1 MKANSTKKTKY
12 DGRILE
18 FKKVDEIL
26 VVWIAGDPFASF
38 EVKRRSRGD
47 IFAYGFN
54 GDFSISEIAK
64 AKKIFKEYEEL

>member
-1 MKANSTKKTKY
+1 MKANGNKKTKY
-12 DGRILE
+12 DGRVLE

-38 EVKRRSRGD
+38 EVKRRPQGD

-54 GDFSISEIAK
+54 GDFSINEISK
-64 AKKIFKEYEEL
+64 AKRIFKEYEEL